1 MVHLVAKEILAEKIR
16 ALIIRGKG
24 RDLFDIWFLLSKK
37 IEIDRDLVN
46 LKMSLYN
53 KKTDPKEIMNIIRKM
68 SDQEIKKDLTK
79 FLPLNQRATVEK
91 VKFWLIEK
99 LEKYII
105 KR

>member
-1 MVHLVAKEILAEKIR
+1 
-16 ALIIRGKG
+16 
-24 RDLFDIWFLLSKK
+24 
-37 IEIDRDLVN
+37 LVN

-53 KKTDPKEIMNIIRKM
+53 RKTNLKEIMTIIKEM
-68 SDQEIKKDLTK
+68 PDQEIKKDLTK

-99 LEKYII
+99 LEKYML